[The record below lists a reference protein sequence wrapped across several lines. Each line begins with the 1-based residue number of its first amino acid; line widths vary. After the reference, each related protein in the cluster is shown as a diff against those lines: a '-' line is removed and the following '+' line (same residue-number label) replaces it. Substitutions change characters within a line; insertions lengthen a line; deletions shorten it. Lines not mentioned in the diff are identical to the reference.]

1 MPDADPRPDAD
12 APVGPDASVAGDGAA
27 DGNGE
32 LKATASLRLPPDPQS
47 AREARRFIA
56 EFCTA
61 AQLPEDFCFTAALM
75 VSELV
80 TNAVIHGRTSA
91 TIEVHRPPGT
101 LRVAVRDD
109 NPQLPPLGDKPTL
122 DAESGRGL
130 MIVSAL
136 ADRWGVEQGSDG
148 KAIWFELN
156 V

>member
-1 MPDADPRPDAD
+1 MSDDDDRLDAA
-12 APVGPDASVAGDGAA
+12 
-27 DGNGE
+27 
-32 LKATASLRLPPDPQS
+32 ASLYLPPEPES
-47 AREARRFIA
+47 AARARRFISELCRATRLSA
-56 EFCTA
+56 EICDTA
-61 AQLPEDFCFTAALM
+61 SLL

-136 ADRWGVEQGSDG
+136 ADRWGVEQGFDG

>member
-1 MPDADPRPDAD
+1 MPDRN
-12 APVGPDASVAGDGAA
+12 APLGDGA
-27 DGNGE
+27 E
-32 LKATASLRLPPDPQS
+32 LDASASLRLPPDPRS
-47 AREARRFIA
+47 AKQARQFIA
-56 EFCTA
+56 DFCTA
-61 AQLPEDFCFTAALM
+61 ASLPEDFCFTAALM

-109 NPQLPPLGDKPTL
+109 NPELPPLGDRPSL
-122 DAESGRGL
+122 AAESGRGL

-136 ADRWGVEQGSDG
+136 ANRWGVEGVNGG
-148 KAIWFELN
+148 KAIWFELT